1 MIVILC
7 VDDNMG
13 MMFNKRRQS
22 RDSEV
27 MEDVLKYAKTIW
39 IHPFSEMLFGNV
51 ENKNNAEIIVDE
63 NFLKK
68 AEKGEHCFVENQEL
82 MSYSNDI
89 EQIIIYCWNRK
100 YPSDFKLDLDL
111 NNWEPKE
118 VVEFVGHSHEKI
130 TKTILEKA
138 GTKNG

>member
-1 MIVILC
+1 MC

-22 RDSEV
+22 RDGKV
-27 MEDVLKYAKTIW
+27 MEDVLKYARKIW
-39 IHPFSEMLFGNV
+39 IHPFSEKLFEDV
-51 ENKNNAEIIVDE
+51 EDKNDVEIIVDE
-63 NFLKK
+63 NFLQK

-82 MSYSNDI
+82 MSYSDNI

-118 VVEFVGHSHEKI
+118 VTEFVGCSHEKI

-138 GTKNG
+138 GMKNG

>member
-1 MIVILC
+1 
-7 VDDNMG
+7 MG

-22 RDSEV
+22 RDGKV
-27 MEDVLKYAKTIW
+27 MEDVLKYARKIW
-39 IHPFSEMLFGNV
+39 IHPFSEKLFEDV
-51 ENKNNAEIIVDE
+51 EDKNDVEIIVDE
-63 NFLKK
+63 NFLQK

-82 MSYSNDI
+82 MSYSDNI

-118 VVEFVGHSHEKI
+118 VTEFVGCSHEKI

-138 GTKNG
+138 GMKNG

>member
-1 MIVILC
+1 MC

-22 RDSEV
+22 RDGKV
-27 MEDVLKYAKTIW
+27 MEDVLKYARKIW
-39 IHPFSEMLFGNV
+39 IHPFSENLFEDV
-51 ENKNNAEIIVDE
+51 EDKNDVEIIVDE
-63 NFLKK
+63 NFLQK

-118 VVEFVGHSHEKI
+118 VTEFVGRSHEKI
-130 TKTILEKA
+130 TKTIMEKA